1 MPDIGSK
8 SWLKAGVVVAV
19 GLVLLVAA
27 ILFIRKPALEI
38 DLPGVRAMSPPVR
51 IPPFSLVD
59 QRGKVF
65 NNDSLTGNW
74 TLAMVG
80 YTFCPDIC
88 PTTLSDMTAFFK
100 QLKDSSGEIKEPR
113 FVFFSV
119 DPFRDTPERLEKY
132 LMYFHPD
139 FIGVTGDPGTIRKMT
154 TGLGLHY
161 IFANPD
167 DNDFIEDVLQKPAMD
182 DYLVVHSTGL
192 LFITPQG
199 ELVATMT
206 PPFESKNVLALLQK
220 LRTYYGE

>member
-1 MPDIGSK
+1 MAQIGSR
-8 SWLKAGVVVAV
+8 SWLKAGFIVAA
-19 GLVLLVAA
+19 GLILLVAA
-27 ILFIRKPALEI
+27 ILFIRKPTLEI
-38 DLPGVRAMSPPVR
+38 DLPGVRSLSPPVR
-51 IPPFSLVD
+51 IPPFSLID
-59 QRGKVF
+59 QRGKIF
-65 NNDSLTGNW
+65 NNNSLTGTW

-88 PTTLSDMTAFFK
+88 PTTLSDMAAFFK
-100 QLKDSSGEIKEPR
+100 RLKETPDNIKEPR

-132 LMYFHPD
+132 LLYFNPD

-167 DNDFIEDVLQKPAMD
+167 DNDFIEDVLKKPAMD

-192 LFITPQG
+192 LFISPQG

-206 PPFESKNVLALLQK
+206 PPFVSTNVLALFQK